1 MTELVRVAHQEG
13 VVSIFLNR
21 PERRNA
27 LSLELLGTL
36 SNALS
41 REIRDDTSALII
53 SGVDGSFSAGAD
65 LADLTGTLEDLG
77 MDDAIEA
84 VTGKIRDLP
93 VPVIAAIDGPC
104 LGGAF
109 DLALSCDFRIA
120 SKDAFFQVPAT
131 RLGLLYNPRSI
142 VRMRQLLGRDVV
154 FRLLVLGER
163 LDAIAA
169 RRAGII
175 SRVVEGAS
183 YDAAMVVAQSAL
195 GNIRSAV
202 AATKQLLNA
211 IDGSDYDPGEWE
223 QQRRA
228 LLSSPERRAAVVSEK
243 KRRGY

>member
-1 MTELVRVAHQEG
+1 MTELIRVTHQEG

-27 LSLELLGTL
+27 LSLELLSTL
-36 SNALS
+36 GNALS

-65 LADLTGTLEDLG
+65 LADLTGTPEDLG
-77 MDDAIEA
+77 MDDAIED

-142 VRMRQLLGRDVV
+142 VRMRQLLGRDAV
-154 FRLLVLGER
+154 FRMLVLGER
-163 LDAIAA
+163 LDADAA
-169 RRAGII
+169 CRAGIV
-175 SRVVEGAS
+175 SRVTEGAS
-183 YDAAMVVAQSAL
+183 YNAAMEIAQATL

-202 AATKQLLNA
+202 AATKKLLNA
-211 IDGSDYDPGEWE
+211 MDEIDYDPGEWE

-228 LLSSPERRAAVVSEK
+228 LLSSPERLAAVTSEK

>member
-1 MTELVRVAHQEG
+1 MTELIRVAHQEG

-27 LSLELLGTL
+27 LSLELLSTL
-36 SNALS
+36 SNALA

-77 MDDAIEA
+77 MDDAIED

-131 RLGLLYNPRSI
+131 RLGLLYNPRSF

-154 FRLLVLGER
+154 FRVMVLGER
-163 LDAIAA
+163 LDANAA
-169 RRAGII
+169 CRAGIVF
-175 SRVVEGAS
+175 RVVEGAS
-183 YDAAMVVAQSAL
+183 YNAAMEIAQASL
-195 GNIRSAV
+195 GNIRSTV
-202 AATKQLLNA
+202 AATKRLLNA
-211 IDGSDYDPGEWE
+211 IDGIDYDPMEWE
-223 QQRRA
+223 QQRLA
-228 LLSSPERRAAVVSEK
+228 LLSSPERRAAVAREK
-243 KRRGY
+243 KRRGN

>member
-1 MTELVRVAHQEG
+1 MTELIRVTHQEG

-27 LSLELLGTL
+27 LSLELLSTL

-77 MDDAIEA
+77 MDDAIED

-142 VRMRQLLGRDVV
+142 VRMRQLLGRDAV
-154 FRLLVLGER
+154 FRMLVLGER
-163 LDAIAA
+163 LDVDAA
-169 RRAGII
+169 CRAGIV
-175 SRVVEGAS
+175 SRVTEGAS
-183 YDAAMVVAQSAL
+183 YNAAMEIAQATL

-202 AATKQLLNA
+202 ATTKKLLNA
-211 IDGSDYDPGEWE
+211 MDEIDYDPGEWE

-228 LLSSPERRAAVVSEK
+228 LLSSPERLAAVTSEK